1 MRLQAMAAA
10 APQQLQQATRQPVEK
25 LLSGNQA
32 EDKARTCA
40 AIELLCGLI
49 ASGQIFGPDG
59 EAFQLRIGSMPS
71 SARVLKKQ
79 LQAAPE
85 ATPAIVRAEQEH
97 HAVRLRC
104 ASV

>member
-1 MRLQAMAAA
+1 MTNMTSRHVTPDMLLQAMAAA

-49 ASGQIFGPDG
+49 ASGQIFGPEG
-59 EAFQLRIGSMPS
+59 GASLLS
-71 SARVLKKQ
+71 S
-79 LQAAPE
+79 
-85 ATPAIVRAEQEH
+85 H
-97 HAVRLRC
+97 HR
-104 ASV
+104 